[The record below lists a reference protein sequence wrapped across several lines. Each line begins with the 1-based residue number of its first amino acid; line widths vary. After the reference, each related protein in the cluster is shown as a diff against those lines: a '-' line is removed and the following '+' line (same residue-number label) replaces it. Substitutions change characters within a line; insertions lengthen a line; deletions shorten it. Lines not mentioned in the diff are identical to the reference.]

1 MSWADQRV
9 EYGRGSLDPATVDPD
24 PFRQFT
30 AWLEEAGAAG
40 VPEPNAMM
48 LATATSA
55 GAPSGR
61 VVLLKGVDS
70 RGFTFYTD
78 YRSQKGLEL
87 AANPRAALVFFWHPL
102 ERQVRISGTVARVE
116 PGESDEYFQ
125 SRPLGSRVGAW
136 VSRQSSLLPD
146 REALDAAWR
155 EAAARFGD
163 GPVPR
168 PEHWGG
174 FRVEPEEIEFWQGR
188 PNRLHDRVRY
198 RREGGRWRIERLSP

>member
-136 VSRQSSLLPD
+136 VSRQSSVLPD